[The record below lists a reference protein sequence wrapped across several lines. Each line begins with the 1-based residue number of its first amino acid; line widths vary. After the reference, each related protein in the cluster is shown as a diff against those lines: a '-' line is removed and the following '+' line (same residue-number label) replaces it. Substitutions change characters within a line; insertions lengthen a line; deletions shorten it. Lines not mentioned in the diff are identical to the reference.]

1 MKLSLLMPVYNERTM
16 VERSIAQVLSAP
28 LPEDMERE
36 LVIVD
41 DRSSDGTWDIL
52 SRLAEAH
59 PSIRLWRHEVN
70 QGKGAAV
77 RTAIQHATGDFCIV
91 QDADLEYDPYEY

>member
-1 MKLSLLMPVYNERTM
+1 ML
-16 VERSIAQVLSAP
+16 AAP

-36 LVIVD
+36 LIIVD
-41 DRSSDGTWDIL
+41 DCSTDGTCAIL
-52 SRLAEAH
+52 ERIAASERSH
-59 PSIRLWRHEVN
+59 PSRPPPGE

-91 QDADLEYDPYEY
+91 QDADLEYDPASTRGC